1 LIEVN
6 HQNYLTCVKE
16 LSDIPGIQLIK
27 YDELEKNNYQYIVM
41 EIDKKEFGMERD
53 LLARILNA
61 ENIRARRYFFPGCHQ
76 MEPYRSYFPNAGLV
90 LPETEKLT
98 LKVLQLPTGTSVG
111 QKDISRICDLIRF
124 VFANRLTIQ
133 DRLAK

>member
-1 LIEVN
+1 MI
-6 HQNYLTCVKE
+6 YVKE
-16 LSDIPGIQLIK
+16 LSDIPGVQLIK
-27 YDELEKNNYQYIVM
+27 YNELEKNNYQYVVM
-41 EIDKKEFGMERD
+41 EIDKKEFGMDRD

-111 QKDISRICDLIRF
+111 QKEISQISGLIRF
-124 VFANRLTIQ
+124 VFANRFVIQ